1 MNVWDQLTPVDI
13 ERAKSELDARRD
25 EMLARH
31 AEELQSLDA
40 DQTQLEA
47 LEQAIGAFLQ
57 KFNRPPATAAQ

>member
-1 MNVWDQLTPVDI
+1 VWDQLTPVDI
-13 ERAKSELDARRD
+13 ERAKSELDARRA

-31 AEELQSLDA
+31 AEELKGLDI

-57 KFNRPPATAAQ
+57 KFSQPAAAN